1 MVCGNPSAPPFPK
14 ATTILKPMSAPKV
27 TVTIT
32 QGFTSDRS
40 YAVGET
46 VSIDPLNADNLI
58 ARGFAVAGEAEA
70 SPKPEPETR
79 VRRKRRKLSEPQAGD
94 DNA

>member
-1 MVCGNPSAPPFPK
+1 
-14 ATTILKPMSAPKV
+14 MSAPKV

-40 YAVGET
+40 YAIGET

-58 ARGFAVAGEAEA
+58 ARGFAVAGEVKAA
-70 SPKPEPETR
+70 PKPEPEPETR
-79 VRRKRRKLSEPQAGD
+79 VRRKRRKLSEPQVGD